1 MHFVGIYFKFSI
13 GYLLALVESNREFRE
28 NRHNGRHVLVNGVG
42 EMLPIFL
49 TFWLRMWME
58 LAAGDVVRIV
68 Y

>member
-1 MHFVGIYFKFSI
+1 MSPHPPQIWINFSM
-13 GYLLALVESNREFRE
+13 GYLLALVESNRE

-58 LAAGDVVRIV
+58 LAAGVVVRIV